1 VDTAKYAALFL
12 SDSQE
17 QLRQCESV
25 LAEWERAPG
34 DMSGVDELFRAFHTI
49 KGMAATMGYAR
60 LAAFAHDAESL
71 LETVRAAGHTSAAPD
86 LTALLVEVVDAVSAG
101 VEDAVA
107 GTDGRRLRADLQER
121 LALAAAA
128 EPAGSGAGP
137 PAPAAST
144 AGPLGG
150 RGWWV
155 VVRIRSGVVM
165 PWARALLC
173 LRRAEALGSVTD
185 VTPSPTVVDPERFD
199 GRLGFRLDGPLDAAG
214 VRAALLEVGEIAEV
228 ELGDGGHGAPEPVP
242 RVRQEVRVA
251 REELDRLLT
260 EVGEL
265 VVAGNRLASVVDQ
278 RGDPVLEAL
287 ASDLSRWTDA
297 VHHRVLQARMAP
309 ASEVL
314 DRFPRVVRD
323 LARELGKSVRVELVG
338 REIELDRS
346 VLDAIGDPVL
356 HLVRN
361 ALDHGLESP
370 AERTAAGKAPEG
382 LIRLAARRDRSA
394 VEVVI
399 ADDGRGIDRDR
410 VRQRLGGEALAADDD
425 IGLLQVLAR
434 PGFSTAAAV
443 SGVSGR
449 GVGVDAVITRVRSL
463 GGTLQLHTV
472 AGEGTEFV
480 LRLPL
485 TLAVVPALV
494 VSVAD
499 ERYAVPLARVA
510 ETGGGVAED
519 REGRL
524 VVSFRDEQ
532 LPATDLRARL
542 GVEGPFPEGRRPF
555 LVVGA
560 VAGRRALVVDRFL
573 GRQDLVVTPLDRPL
587 GTPAWL
593 TGAATMADGVPALLI
608 DPTALLSAE
617 AA

>member
-1 VDTAKYAALFL
+1 MDTAKYAALFL

-17 QLRQCESV
+17 HLRQCESV
-25 LAEWERAPG
+25 LAEWGRTPG
-34 DMSGVDELFRAFHTI
+34 DVSGVDELFRAFHTI

-71 LETVRAAGHTSAAPD
+71 LEAVRAGRMTATPD
-86 LTALLVEVVDAVSAG
+86 LAALLVEVVDAVSAG

-107 GTDGRRLRADLQER
+107 GTDGRRLRADLQQR
-121 LALAAAA
+121 LAFAASV
-128 EPAGSGAGP
+128 EPAGSGAEP
-137 PAPAAST
+137 PAPAAEPVG
-144 AGPLGG
+144 GPGA
-150 RGWWV
+150 WIS
-155 VVRIRSGVVM
+155 VRVRSGVVM
-165 PWARALLC
+165 PWARALLT
-173 LRRAEALGSVTD
+173 LQRAEALGTVSG
-185 VTPSPTVVDPERFD
+185 VTPSPALVDPERFD
-199 GRLGFRLDGPLDAAG
+199 GRLAFRLDSAFDPGAI
-214 VRAALLEVGEIAEV
+214 RAALLEVGEIAEV
-228 ELGDGGHGAPEPVP
+228 EVGDEGGGAPEPVQ
-242 RVRQEVRVA
+242 RLRQEVRVA
-251 REELDRLLT
+251 RAELDRLLT

-265 VVAGNRLASVVDQ
+265 VVAGHRLAAVVDQ
-278 RGDPVLEAL
+278 RGDAVLESL

-361 ALDHGLESP
+361 ALDHGLESS

-425 IGLLQVLAR
+425 VGLLQVLAR

-443 SGVSGR
+443 SDVSGR
-449 GVGVDAVITRVRSL
+449 GVGVNAVITRVRSL
-463 GGTLQLHTV
+463 GGTLQLHTTV
-472 AGEGTEFV
+472 GEGTEFV

-494 VSVAD
+494 VTVAD
-499 ERYAVPLARVA
+499 ERYAVPLALVA
-510 ETGGGVAED
+510 ETGGGVTEG

-532 LPATDLRARL
+532 LPATDLRTRL
-542 GVEGPFPEGRRPF
+542 GAGGLSPEGRRPF
-555 LVVGA
+555 LIVV
-560 VAGRRALVVDRFL
+560 VDTGRRALVVDQFL

-593 TGAATMADGVPALLI
+593 TGAAAMADGVPALLI

>member
-1 VDTAKYAALFL
+1 MDTAKYAALFL
-12 SDSQE
+12 SDSRE
-17 QLRQCESV
+17 HLRQCESV

-34 DMSGVDELFRAFHTI
+34 DVNGVDELFRAFHTI

-71 LETVRAAGHTSAAPD
+71 LEAVRAFRTPASPD
-86 LTALLVEVVDAVSAG
+86 LVALLLEVMDAVSDG

-121 LALAAAA
+121 LARAAGSA
-128 EPAGSGAGP
+128 PAGQGAGP
-137 PAPAAST
+137 PEPAPSSP
-144 AGPLGG
+144 GPVGD

-155 VVRIRSGVVM
+155 VVRVRSGVAM
-165 PWARALLC
+165 PWARALLT
-173 LRRAEALGSVTD
+173 LRRAEALGTVSD
-185 VTPSPTVVDPERFD
+185 VTPSPAEVDPERFD
-199 GRLGFRLDGPLDAAG
+199 GRLGFRLDGALDPDG
-214 VRAALLEVGEIAEV
+214 IRAALLEVGDLAEV
-228 ELGDGGHGAPEPVP
+228 AVGDGGSGTAAPVQ
-242 RVRQEVRVA
+242 RVRQDVRVA

-265 VVAGNRLASVVDQ
+265 VVAGNRLVSVVDQ
-278 RGDPVLEAL
+278 RGDTVLESL
-287 ASDLSRWTDA
+287 AADLSRWTDA

-323 LARELGKSVRVELVG
+323 LARELGKSVRVELAG

-346 VLDAIGDPVL
+346 VLDAIADPVL

-361 ALDHGLESP
+361 ALDHGLETP
-370 AERTAAGKAPEG
+370 AARAAAGKAPEG
-382 LIRLAARRDRSA
+382 LIRLAARRDRAA

-410 VRQRLGGEALAADDD
+410 VRERLGAEGPAADDD
-425 IGLLQVLAR
+425 LGLLRVLAR
-434 PGFSTAAAV
+434 PGFSTATVV

-449 GVGVDAVITRVRSL
+449 GVGVDAVQTRVRSL

-480 LRLPL
+480 IRLPL

-494 VSVAD
+494 VTVAD
-499 ERYAVPLARVA
+499 ERYAIPLARVA
-510 ETGGGVAED
+510 ETGGGVAEN
-519 REGRL
+519 REGRM

-532 LPATDLRARL
+532 LPATDLRACL
-542 GVEGPFPEGRRPF
+542 GTAGPSPEGRRPF
-555 LVVGA
+555 LIVVA
-560 VAGRRALVVDRFL
+560 ATGRRALVVDRFL

-593 TGAATMADGVPALLI
+593 TGAATMADGIPALLI

>member
-1 VDTAKYAALFL
+1 MDTAKYAALFL

-17 QLRQCESV
+17 HLRQCEAV
-25 LAEWERAPG
+25 LAAWERAPG
-34 DMSGVDELFRAFHTI
+34 DVSGVDELFRAFHTI

-71 LETVRAAGHTSAAPD
+71 LEAVRAGRTTATPD
-86 LTALLVEVVDAVSAG
+86 LTTLLVEVVDAVSAG

-121 LALAAAA
+121 LALAADEA
-128 EPAGSGAGP
+128 PSGNGAGP
-137 PAPAAST
+137 PAPDPAG
-144 AGPLGG
+144 AGPAGG
-150 RGWWV
+150 QGWWV
-155 VVRIRSGVVM
+155 AVRVRTGAGM
-165 PWARALLC
+165 PWARALLT
-173 LRRAEALGSVTD
+173 LRRAEALGTVSE
-185 VTPSPTVVDPERFD
+185 VTPSPAEVDPERFD
-199 GRLGFRLDGPLDAAG
+199 GRLGFRLDGALDPAG

-228 ELGDGGHGAPEPVP
+228 EVGGGGRGAAEPVQ

-265 VVAGNRLASVVDQ
+265 VVAGNRLVSVVDQ
-278 RGDPVLEAL
+278 RGDAVLESL
-287 ASDLSRWTDA
+287 AADLSRWTDA

-361 ALDHGLESP
+361 ALDHGLETP

-399 ADDGRGIDRDR
+399 ADDGRGVDRDR
-410 VRQRLGGEALAADDD
+410 VRQRVGEEALAADDD

-449 GVGVDAVITRVRSL
+449 GVGVDAVQTRIRSL
-463 GGTLQLHTV
+463 GGTLQLRTV

-485 TLAVVPALV
+485 TLAVVPTLIV
-494 VSVAD
+494 TVAD

-524 VVSFRDEQ
+524 MVSFRDEQ
-532 LPATDLRARL
+532 LPATDLRTCL
-542 GVEGPFPEGRRPF
+542 GTAGHSPEGRRPF
-555 LVVGA
+555 LIVVA
-560 VAGRRALVVDRFL
+560 ATGRRALVVDRFL
-573 GRQDLVVTPLDRPL
+573 GRQDLVVTALDRPL
-587 GTPAWL
+587 GTPVWL
-593 TGAATMADGVPALLI
+593 TGAATMADGIPALLI

>member
-1 VDTAKYAALFL
+1 MDTAKYAALFL

-17 QLRQCESV
+17 HLRQCESV
-25 LAEWERAPG
+25 LVEWGRSP
-34 DMSGVDELFRAFHTI
+34 DDVRGVDELFRAFHTI

-71 LETVRAAGHTSAAPD
+71 LEGLRAGRMTATPD

-128 EPAGSGAGP
+128 APVGNGAEPPMTAASSGEPAG
-137 PAPAAST
+137 
-144 AGPLGG
+144 G
-150 RGWWV
+150 RGMWV
-155 VVRIRSGVVM
+155 SVRVRSGVVM
-165 PWARALLC
+165 PWARALLT
-173 LRRAEALGSVTD
+173 LQRAEALGTVGSVTPPPALVD
-185 VTPSPTVVDPERFD
+185 VERFD
-199 GRLGFRLDGPLDAAG
+199 GRLAFRLDSALDPAAI
-214 VRAALLEVGEIAEV
+214 RAALLEVGEIAEV
-228 ELGDGGHGAPEPVP
+228 EVGDGGRGSAEAGP

-265 VVAGNRLASVVDQ
+265 VVAGHRLAAVVDQ
-278 RGDPVLEAL
+278 RGDAVLESL

-309 ASEVL
+309 AAEVL
-314 DRFPRVVRD
+314 DRFPRVVRE

-346 VLDAIGDPVL
+346 VLDAIGDPIL

-361 ALDHGLESP
+361 ALDHGLESS

-425 IGLLQVLAR
+425 VELLQVLAR

-472 AGEGTEFV
+472 AGEGTEFI

-494 VSVAD
+494 VTVAD
-499 ERYAVPLARVA
+499 ERYAVPLARVT
-510 ETGGGVAED
+510 ETGGGVAEV

-532 LPATDLRARL
+532 LPATDLRTRL
-542 GVEGPFPEGRRPF
+542 GAEGLSPAGRRPF
-555 LVVGA
+555 LIVVA
-560 VAGRRALVVDRFL
+560 LAGRQALVVDQFL